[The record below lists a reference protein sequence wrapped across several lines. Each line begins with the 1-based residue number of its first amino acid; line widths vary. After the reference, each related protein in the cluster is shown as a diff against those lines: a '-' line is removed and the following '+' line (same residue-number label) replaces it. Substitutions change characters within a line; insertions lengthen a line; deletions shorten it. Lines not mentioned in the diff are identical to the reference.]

1 MKKNYSP
8 SLKDLPQLEAVEQEE
23 TGPKGKNAIRK
34 TKMKALARWLTNQNH
49 AT

>member
-23 TGPKGKNAIRK
+23 TGPKGKTQSEK
-34 TKMKALARWLTNQNH
+34 QK
-49 AT
+49 